1 MAWGDL
7 RGVGSAK
14 TDASGTLFDDG
25 TYSGV
30 IVTLDGLAWDAA
42 SDWEKANTVIHE
54 LGHVFNLLNGLP
66 GSKIVPDM
74 GSANGA

>member
-1 MAWGDL
+1 M
-7 RGVGSAK
+7 
-14 TDASGTLFDDG
+14 
-25 TYSGV
+25 

-74 GSANGA
+74 GSVNGVPAPIKEAQDYNDSKVPDCLIGF